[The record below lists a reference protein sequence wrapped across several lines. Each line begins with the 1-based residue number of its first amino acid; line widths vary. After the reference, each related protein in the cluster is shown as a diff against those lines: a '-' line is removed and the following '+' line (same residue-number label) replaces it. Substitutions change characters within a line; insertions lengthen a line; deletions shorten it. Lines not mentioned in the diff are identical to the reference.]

1 MRWRPRCKLPRV
13 HHMGTSLLSNSA
25 LIHSATTRLFEAGDV
40 QAVSEFFA
48 PDYAVHLT
56 GQDLA
61 GGHKLIQ
68 GAVGLIR
75 RAFPD
80 LRAEVEILVE
90 ANDRVAWQR
99 TLRGTQQGAYKGFP
113 SSGRTVGWRDM
124 VVSRFSDGL
133 IVEEWVTTDLAEQL
147 LLSRKR

>member
-1 MRWRPRCKLPRV
+1 
-13 HHMGTSLLSNSA
+13 LSNAA
-25 LIHSATTRLFEAGDV
+25 LIRAATCQLFEAGDV
-40 QAVSEFFA
+40 QAVSEFFD
-48 PDYAVHLT
+48 PDYTVHLT

-75 RAFPD
+75 QAFPD
-80 LRAEVEILVE
+80 LRVEVEVLME
-90 ANDRVAWQR
+90 GNDRIAWQR

-113 SSGRTVGWRDM
+113 ASGRIVGWCEM
-124 VVSRFSDGL
+124 VVSRFSDGQ